1 MNLPLPALR
10 SGSALRKLLSVMAG
24 IALFLVMIALIGVW
38 ALGRF
43 APAFLD
49 SALSSKSGAHLSVE
63 ANETNLYAGRVEF
76 AGLAISNP
84 SRWQEREFLKV
95 KHLVLEVDAW
105 EFFLKGNIEVKNA
118 ELDIERVVIVGKV
131 DYLNDNNT
139 KDILKGL
146 KSSDTKVPSV
156 TADAPPPA
164 KRPFHVDHLR
174 VRVGHIAVISGDGTA
189 ERRTVVDRDFNFV
202 FEASDITEKNFNDK
216 VSQPLGRLALQ
227 KATTDG
233 MDLIMDLARE
243 RLRKSVTEKLL
254 QSK

>member
-95 KHLVLEVDAW
+95 KHLALEVDAW

-156 TADAPPPA
+156 TADAPPA
-164 KRPFHVDHLR
+164 TKRPFHVEHLR

-189 ERRTVVDRDFNFV
+189 ERRVVVDRDFNFV
-202 FEASDITEKNFNDK
+202 FEATDITEKNFNDK

>member
-1 MNLPLPALR
+1 MKLPLPARR

-24 IALFLVMIALIGVW
+24 IALFLVIIALMGVW

-43 APAFLD
+43 APTFLD
-49 SALSSKSGAHLSVE
+49 TALLSKSGAHLSVE
-63 ANETNLYAGRVEF
+63 ANATNLYAGRVEF
-76 AGLAISNP
+76 DGLSISNP

-95 KHLVLEVDAW
+95 KHLALEVDAW
-105 EFFLKGNIEVKNA
+105 EFFWKGNIKVKQA
-118 ELDIERVVIVGKV
+118 ELDIDRVVIAGKA

-139 KDILKGL
+139 KDIMKGL
-146 KSSDTKVPSV
+146 KSPDGKAPPGPV
-156 TADAPPPA
+156 DAPPAA

-174 VRVGHIAVISGDGTA
+174 VRVGHIMIISGDGSP
-189 ERRTVVDRDFNFV
+189 ERRVIVDRAFNFV
-202 FEASDITEKNFNDK
+202 FEATDITEKNFNDK

-227 KATTDG
+227 KVSTDG

-254 QSK
+254 QAK